1 MPTIFRNTH
10 PLVLTAAAAVTLFS
24 VLGSA
29 AVTGLIP
36 AALTERTVRPQLP
49 YATTAAADTAADS
62 TSPARKD
69 GRTTVCGICG
79 IVESISLTRID
90 GDASGT
96 GVVAGGF
103 AGGVAV
109 IPHGRERAPFTII
122 GKDGA
127 IYGSAAGQE
136 QTDSTTVYVVKVRM
150 ADGTARTIT
159 QADQPKCDVGDPVKV
174 VSGAITA
181 A

>member
-1 MPTIFRNTH
+1 MTNFRNTH
-10 PLVLTAAAAVTLFS
+10 PLVLTAAAAATLFS

-36 AALTERTVRPQLP
+36 AALPEKAALLRAP
-49 YATTAAADTAADS
+49 YAKLAPANATADIATP
-62 TSPARKD
+62 PAPKD
-69 GRTTVCGICG
+69 GRSAACGICG

-90 GDASGT
+90 GDASGM

-103 AGGVAV
+103 VGSVAV
-109 IPHGRERAPFTII
+109 IPRARQSAQLSLI
-122 GKDGA
+122 GKDGVF
-127 IYGSAAGQE
+127 YGTAASDGAVQ
-136 QTDSTTVYVVKVRM
+136 SPTVYVVQVRM

-159 QADQPKCDVGDPVKV
+159 QAEQPRYDVGEPVKV
-174 VSGAITA
+174 VSGALTA